1 MTVSL
6 PRRHHRGRRDHLAP
20 HAIARTSPWGYH
32 HRGGQHVGADPPE
45 LVEALPAGHK
55 IIDRSTVNAW
65 HDDRVREA
73 IEATGRRKLIFAG
86 VSLECSSRRC
96 ARPPRRR
103 PLRRGSGTR

>member
-1 MTVSL
+1 M
-6 PRRHHRGRRDHLAP
+6 
-20 HAIARTSPWGYH
+20 WG
-32 HRGGQHVGADPPE
+32 PTTPE

-86 VSLECSSRRC
+86 VSLECSFRRC